1 MSETSFRFK
10 QFTIHQEKCAM
21 KVGTD
26 AVLLGSWV
34 LPENS
39 NHVLD
44 IGSGTGIISLMLA
57 QKSEAEID
65 AIDID
70 ENAYLQTKENFRIS
84 PWFFRLY
91 PHHISLQEFAKDKA
105 PSYDLIVTNPPYFH
119 HASKPNV
126 EARVNARHSEV
137 LTFDELID
145 GTIRLLLPNGRL
157 CVILPCKEGMEFL
170 DKAQKRGL
178 FCRNLLRV
186 RTRSD
191 KSEKRLLMQFSFQF
205 GTMTDEEITIQEEDG
220 TFTNDYI
227 ELTKEYY
234 INLKNSLTNNRSG
247 F

>member
-1 MSETSFRFK
+1 MSESTFRFK
-10 QFTIHQEKCAM
+10 QFTVHQEKCAM

-26 AVLLGSWV
+26 AVLLGSWAV
-34 LPENS
+34 PGDS
-39 NHVLD
+39 IRILD
-44 IGSGTGIISLMLA
+44 VGSGTGLIALMLA

-70 ENAYLQTKENFRIS
+70 ENAYHQTKENFRIS

-91 PHHISLQEFAKDKA
+91 PHHISLQEFAKDKVPA
-105 PSYDLIVTNPPYFH
+105 YDLIVTNPPYFH
-119 HASKPNV
+119 HASKPND
-126 EARVNARHSEV
+126 EARINARHSDV
-137 LTFDELID
+137 LCFDELID
-145 GTIRLLLPNGRL
+145 GVIKLLLPSGRF

-186 RTRSD
+186 RTRAD

-205 GTMTDEEITIQEEDG
+205 GTMTDEEIIIQEEDG
-220 TFTNDYI
+220 TFTEDYI

-234 INLKNSLTNNRSG
+234 INLKSGLTQSKE
-247 F
+247 

>member
-1 MSETSFRFK
+1 MSETSFRFR
-10 QFTIHQEKCAM
+10 QFTVHQEKCAM

-34 LPENS
+34 LPEDS
-39 NHVLD
+39 NFILD
-44 IGSGTGIISLMLA
+44 IGSGTGLIALMLA
-57 QKSEAEID
+57 QKSDAEIH

-70 ENAYLQTKENFRIS
+70 ENAFQQSKENFRIS
-84 PWFFRLY
+84 PWFFRLF

-105 PSYDLIVTNPPYFH
+105 PLYDLIVTNPPYFH

-126 EARVNARHSEV
+126 EARMHARHSDF

-145 GTIRLLLPNGRL
+145 GVIKLLLPAGRFCL
-157 CVILPCKEGMEFL
+157 ILPCKEGLEFL

-205 GTMTDEEITIQEEDG
+205 GMMTDEEIIIQEEDG
-220 TFTNDYI
+220 TFTNDYV

-234 INLKNSLTNNRSG
+234 INLKHNLPNG
-247 F
+247 KE

>member
-34 LPENS
+34 LPENAI
-39 NHVLD
+39 HILD

-70 ENAYLQTKENFRIS
+70 ENAYNQTKENFRIS
-84 PWFFRLY
+84 PWFFRMF
-91 PHHISLQEFAKDKA
+91 PHHVSLQEFAKDKV

-126 EARVNARHSEV
+126 EARVHARHSEV

-145 GTIRLLLPNGRL
+145 GAIKLLLPNGRL

-205 GTMTDEEITIQEEDG
+205 GMMTDEEITIQEEDG
-220 TFTNDYI
+220 SFTNDYI

-234 INLKNSLTNNRSG
+234 INLKNSISNNKP
-247 F
+247 

>member
-39 NHVLD
+39 NHILD